1 MNEVKKRK
9 VPSPDLKAKIGLE
22 AIRGVKTLNE
32 IAQEFG
38 VHPVQVGRSRDD
50 LGKVRRCG

>member
-22 AIRGVKTLNE
+22 AIRWMAQNKTIQLSQRQINAALVSLRAMASAVY
-32 IAQEFG
+32 I
-38 VHPVQVGRSRDD
+38 
-50 LGKVRRCG
+50 